1 MTRSIHT
8 NFLKDTTNLGDIG
21 NEMIRYL
28 IWKSFAVSERIEEEA
43 GKKMVKRIP
52 RKKAEGASKV
62 SMSTCKH
69 EGCHTYEVQGTEYTT
84 PEGRRVKVVLIKC
97 WCCKKVIG
105 TRPELIAA
113 MPLDVVPYHP
123 LIP

>member
-1 MTRSIHT
+1 
-8 NFLKDTTNLGDIG
+8 
-21 NEMIRYL
+21 
-28 IWKSFAVSERIEEEA
+28 VSERIEEEA
-43 GKKMVKRIP
+43 GKKSVKRIL

-105 TRPELIAA
+105 ARPELISA
-113 MPLDVVPYHP
+113 MPVPYHP